1 MDFHS
6 FIEQINGVLV
16 AYVLVFALVGIG
28 LIFTIYL
35 GLPQFRY
42 FKEGLSASFGDL
54 FKKGKNKN
62 SGITALQAMMISI
75 SAQVGTGNIIG
86 VATAINL
93 GGAGAIFWMWA
104 SAFLGMATI
113 LAEGVLAQRYK
124 VWQNGHYIGG
134 PAFYI
139 KLGLKKKLGAKFCNF
154 LAGFFAIAIIIA
166 LGCAGQ
172 MTQSNSISGS
182 IHQAFGVDLKVTGF
196 ITALVAGFV
205 VIGGVKRIAKFA
217 ELVVPFMAIFYV
229 LVAVY
234 ILIAFHENISNVFS
248 MIFKQA
254 FGLEAVAG
262 GAAGIGIKEAIR
274 YGVARGLFANEAGM
288 GSTPHAH
295 ASATTKNS
303 VSQGFVAMLA
313 VFIDTAFICT
323 ATALIILL
331 SGADLSLSGIELT
344 TSAFSIA
351 FGSIGVK
358 LLAICL
364 VFFAF
369 TTIIGW
375 YYFAQINVQYL
386 FSNKALPIF
395 KIVFVLCIFIGAMLK
410 LDLVWSISDLCNT
423 LMVLPNVLALFLLAP
438 IVKKELVKFNENRKK

>member
-1 MDFHS
+1 MDFHD
-6 FIEQINGVLV
+6 FIEQINGILV
-16 AYVLVFALVGIG
+16 AYVLVFVLIGIG
-28 LIFTIYL
+28 FIYTIYL

-42 FKEGLSASFGDL
+42 FKASLKASFGDL
-54 FKKGKNKN
+54 FSKNKKKN
-62 SGITALQAMMISI
+62 AGITALQAMMISI

-86 VATAINL
+86 VATAICL

-124 VWQNGHYIGG
+124 VWQKGHYIGG

-139 KLGLKKKLGAKFCNF
+139 KLGLKNKLGKHTCNL

-172 MTQSNSISGS
+172 MTQSNSISGA
-182 IHQAFGVDLKVTGF
+182 IHQAFNIPVYYTGIVVAIF
-196 ITALVAGFV
+196 AGFV

-217 ELVVPFMAIFYV
+217 EIVVPFMAIFYI

-234 ILIAFHENISNVFS
+234 ILIKFHANISSVFS
-248 MIFKQA
+248 SIFNQA
-254 FGLEAVAG
+254 FGLEAAAG
-262 GAAGIGIKEAIR
+262 GAVGIGIKEAIR

-295 ASATTKNS
+295 ASATTKHG
-303 VSQGFVAMLA
+303 VTQGFVAMLA

-331 SGADLSLSGIELT
+331 SGADLSLNGIELT
-344 TSAFSIA
+344 TQAFNIA
-351 FGSIGVK
+351 FGEIGVK

-375 YYFAQINVQYL
+375 YYFAQINVVYL
-386 FSNKALPIF
+386 FSNKALPFFKAIF
-395 KIVFVLCIFIGAMLK
+395 LFCIFFGAMLK
-410 LDLVWSISDLCNT
+410 VDLVWSISDLCNT
-423 LMVLPNVLALFLLAP
+423 LMVLPNALALFLLAP
-438 IVKKELVKFNENRKK
+438 IVKKELIKYKK

>member
-1 MDFHS
+1 MNFHD

-16 AYVLVFALVGIG
+16 AYVLVFTLVSIG
-28 LIFTIYL
+28 LLYTIYL
-35 GLPQFRY
+35 GFPQFRY
-42 FKEGLSASFGDL
+42 FKASLKASFGDL

-62 SGITALQAMMISI
+62 SGVTALQAMMISI

-86 VATAINL
+86 VATAICL

-124 VWQNGHYIGG
+124 VWQHGHYIGG

-139 KLGLKKKLGAKFCNF
+139 KLGLKKKLGKHTCNL

-172 MTQSNSISGS
+172 MTQSNSISGA
-182 IHQAFGVDLKVTGF
+182 IYQAFGVPTYISGIFVAIL
-196 ITALVAGFV
+196 AGFV
-205 VIGGVKRIAKFA
+205 VIGGIKRIAKFA
-217 ELVVPFMAIFYV
+217 EIVVPFMALFYIF
-229 LVAVY
+229 VAVY
-234 ILIAFHENISNVFS
+234 ILFEFHENISSVFS
-248 MIFKQA
+248 TIFKQA

-262 GAAGIGIKEAIR
+262 GAVGIGIKEAIR

-295 ASATTKNS
+295 ASATTKHG
-303 VSQGFVAMLA
+303 VTQGFVAMLA

-331 SGADLSLSGIELT
+331 SGADLSLNGIELT
-344 TSAFSIA
+344 TAAFNIA
-351 FGSIGVK
+351 FGSLGVK
-358 LLAICL
+358 VLAICL
-364 VFFAF
+364 AFFAF

-386 FSNKALPIF
+386 FSNKALPVF
-395 KIVFVLCIFIGAMLK
+395 KAIFVLCIFIGAMLK

-438 IVKKELVKFNENRKK
+438 VVKKELNKFKE

>member
-1 MDFHS
+1 MDFHD

-16 AYVLVFALVGIG
+16 AYVLVFVLIGIG
-28 LIFTIYL
+28 LKYTFYL
-35 GLPQFRY
+35 GFPQFKY
-42 FKEGLSASFGDL
+42 FKTSLQASFGDL
-54 FKKGKNKN
+54 FNKKKKKNA
-62 SGITALQAMMISI
+62 GITALQAMMISI

-139 KLGLKKKLGAKFCNF
+139 KMGLKKKLGINTCNL
-154 LAGFFAIAIIIA
+154 LAGFFAVAIIIA

-172 MTQSNSISGS
+172 MTQSNSISGA
-182 IHQAFGVDLKVTGF
+182 IHKAFDIDLQITGA
-196 ITALVAGFV
+196 ITAIIAGFV

-229 LVAVY
+229 LVAIY
-234 ILIAFHENISNVFS
+234 ILFKFHENIGYVFS

-262 GAAGIGIKEAIR
+262 GAVGIGIKEAIR

-295 ASATTKNS
+295 ASATTKNT

-323 ATALIILL
+323 ATALIVLL
-331 SGADLSLSGIELT
+331 SGADLHLSGIELT
-344 TSAFSIA
+344 TAAFSIA

-375 YYFAQINVQYL
+375 YYFAQINVIYL
-386 FSNKALPIF
+386 FSHKALPYF
-395 KIVFVLCIFIGAMLK
+395 KVLFLICIFVGALLK
-410 LDLVWSISDLCNT
+410 IDLVWSISDLCNT
-423 LMVLPNVLALFLLAP
+423 LMVLPNAIALFLLAP
-438 IVKKELVKFNENRKK
+438 IVKKELRKCNYK